1 MATATKRSTSTSG
14 SSGSKRLGKLL
25 LGLVLVALVIAASVA
40 ATYFFLQRSGI
51 LAAGLPGN
59 FGTAEAQ
66 VTQRHTPPV
75 SLPAPIFAPLEP
87 FTVTLRDERT
97 TRILYLAITL
107 RLVDDTSRNMV
118 NEYMPEVR
126 DRVLRLLS
134 VQNPTYVQTPEGRE
148 RLVRDL
154 TDLLQ
159 RPYLPQPR
167 GPEISAVLFTAFV
180 VQ

>member
-1 MATATKRSTSTSG
+1 MATATKRTPVTSSSRSG
-14 SSGSKRLGKLL
+14 SGRLGKLVLWL
-25 LGLVLVALVIAASVA
+25 LLIVLTIAASVA
-40 ATYFFLQRSGI
+40 ATYFFLQKTGM
-51 LAAGLPGN
+51 PG
-59 FGTAEAQ
+59 GAMAQ
-66 VTQRHTPPV
+66 GADAPERKVV
-75 SLPAPIFAPLEP
+75 SLPSPIFASLEP

-97 TRILYLAITL
+97 TRVLYVAITL
-107 RLVDDTSRNMV
+107 RLVDDASRNMV

-134 VQNPTYVQTPEGRE
+134 VQNPAYVQTPEGRNQ
-148 RLVRDL
+148 LVDDL
-154 TDLLQ
+154 TQLLQ

>member
-1 MATATKRSTSTSG
+1 MATATKRTSG
-14 SSGSKRLGKLL
+14 SSGSGSKGLGKLV
-25 LGLVLVALVIAASVA
+25 LGLLLVVLIIGASVA

-51 LAAGLPGN
+51 LSSAM
-59 FGTAEAQ
+59 AEASPNSQ
-66 VTQRHTPPV
+66 PPV
-75 SLPAPIFAPLEP
+75 PLPAPIFASLEP

-107 RLVDDTSRNMV
+107 RLVDDASRETIT
-118 NEYMPEVR
+118 EYMPEVR

-134 VQNPTYVQTPEGRE
+134 VQNPTYIQTPEGRE
-148 RLVRDL
+148 RLVQDL
-154 TDLLQ
+154 TKLLQ

>member
-1 MATATKRSTSTSG
+1 MATAIKRSPASS
-14 SSGSKRLGKLL
+14 SSGSGSGRFGKLL
-25 LGLVLVALVIAASVA
+25 LWLILIAAIIGASVA
-40 ATYFFLQRSGI
+40 ATWFFLQKSGFPI
-51 LAAGLPGN
+51 GMAQAEFAA
-59 FGTAEAQ
+59 
-66 VTQRHTPPV
+66 PPERQAV
-75 SLPAPIFAPLEP
+75 PLPAPIFAPLEP

-97 TRILYLAITL
+97 TRILYVAVTL
-107 RLVDDTSRNMV
+107 RLVDDVSRNMI

-148 RLVRDL
+148 KLVSDL
-154 TDLLQ
+154 TQLLQ

>member
-1 MATATKRSTSTSG
+1 MATATKRSSG
-14 SSGSKRLGKLL
+14 STKDTGAKGFGRLILGLL
-25 LGLVLVALVIAASVA
+25 LIVLIIGASVA
-40 ATYFFLQRSGI
+40 ATWFFLQQSGLLSSAHAEI
-51 LAAGLPGN
+51 AAEGKRQP
-59 FGTAEAQ
+59 Q
-66 VTQRHTPPV
+66 VP
-75 SLPAPIFAPLEP
+75 LPAPIFASLEP

-97 TRILYLAITL
+97 TRILYVAITL
-107 RLVDDTSRNMV
+107 RLVDEASRQTIT
-118 NEYMPEVR
+118 EYTPEVR

-134 VQNPTYVQTPEGRE
+134 LQNPTYIQTPEGRQ
-148 RLVRDL
+148 RLVQDL

>member
-1 MATATKRSTSTSG
+1 MATATKRSSASTKG
-14 SSGSKRLGKLL
+14 TGAKGFGRLILGLL
-25 LGLVLVALVIAASVA
+25 LIVLIIGASVA
-40 ATYFFLQRSGI
+40 ATWFFLQKSG
-51 LAAGLPGN
+51 LLNSAR
-59 FGTAEAQ
+59 AEYVGEEKRPQ
-66 VTQRHTPPV
+66 VP
-75 SLPAPIFAPLEP
+75 LPAPIFASLEP

-97 TRILYLAITL
+97 TRILYVAITL
-107 RLVDDTSRNMV
+107 RLVDEASRQTIT
-118 NEYMPEVR
+118 EYMPEVR

-134 VQNPTYVQTPEGRE
+134 VQNPTYIQTPEGRE
-148 RLVRDL
+148 RLVQDL